1 MENTKFFE
9 EEQLESFLLKDFM
22 REYIKFEKSIK
33 TLFYKNFESA
43 EENKKYR
50 VYFYMGWINNI
61 SYIDYDSFNTI
72 KETKKFDKE
81 TVLKSITLNNIIKL
95 NKKEDFF
102 DHKAFEI
109 QSVNQKMMVLDFES
123 CCKKVI
129 DMRNRIAHEFSDA
142 KLDEKCTVEYLSRKF
157 IIRELEKY
165 YIDFED
171 KLDFNSLTENSI
183 AIFSNLFYIER
194 LNKEVEKLL

>member
-1 MENTKFFE
+1 
-9 EEQLESFLLKDFM
+9 
-22 REYIKFEKSIK
+22 
-33 TLFYKNFESA
+33 
-43 EENKKYR
+43 
-50 VYFYMGWINNI
+50 
-61 SYIDYDSFNTI
+61 
-72 KETKKFDKE
+72 
-81 TVLKSITLNNIIKL
+81 
-95 NKKEDFF
+95 
-102 DHKAFEI
+102 
-109 QSVNQKMMVLDFES
+109 MMVLDFES

-129 DMRNRIAHEFSDA
+129 DMRNRIAHDFSDA

-183 AIFSNLFYIER
+183 AISSNLFYIER